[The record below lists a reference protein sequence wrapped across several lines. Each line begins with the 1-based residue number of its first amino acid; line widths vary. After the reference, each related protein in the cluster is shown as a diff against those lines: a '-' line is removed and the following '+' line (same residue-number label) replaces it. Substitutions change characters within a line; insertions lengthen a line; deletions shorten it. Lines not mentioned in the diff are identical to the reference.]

1 MLGIC
6 LLVGVGGFLLFWFVG
21 AAWARWGFFGM
32 IIVLG
37 GALLLVAWIFD
48 RRATRTYDGLVQSGG
63 TGVKSCIS
71 SCPYCTTP

>member
-1 MLGIC
+1 MDNDGSLGGRFWASVLGIC

-37 GALLLVAWIFD
+37 GALLLVAYIFD
-48 RRATRTYDGLVQSGG
+48 RRATRTYEDSV
-63 TGVKSCIS
+63 
-71 SCPYCTTP
+71 